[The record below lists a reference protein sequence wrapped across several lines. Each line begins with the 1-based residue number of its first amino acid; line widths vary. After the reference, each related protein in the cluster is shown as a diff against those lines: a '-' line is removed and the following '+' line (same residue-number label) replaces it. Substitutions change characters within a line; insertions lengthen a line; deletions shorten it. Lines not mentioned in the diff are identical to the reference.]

1 MNHFHNTEKT
11 TIHTF
16 FLVLNE
22 KLSLL
27 NDHWS
32 IMKQANDLR
41 EENILL
47 THKCANTFWSEYN
60 ELSLFLNHIS
70 AQLIQIRPCSTSC
83 EYIEH
88 EQNKYNQLA
97 TDFSNQQIKFQ
108 EFFQQ
113 HSLQLLNLILNNQ
126 QETEDIQRCI
136 HELEQ
141 QLNRIQTDLTICQK
155 ELSEA
160 MIKSVE
166 FNSKLENVQIWFDD
180 KSNLTTTVENN
191 DEFEHIRIFKEHL
204 DNKYIDIINLKQD
217 YTDIE
222 QQNEYVIEEQL
233 IEMDS
238 KWTQLNEQI
247 QEQ

>member
-1 MNHFHNTEKT
+1 
-11 TIHTF
+11 
-16 FLVLNE
+16 
-22 KLSLL
+22 
-27 NDHWS
+27 
-32 IMKQANDLR
+32 MKQANDLR

-141 QLNRIQTDLTICQK
+141 EWNRIQTDLTICHK

-222 QQNEYVIEEQL
+222 QQTANIIEEKTNHVQEQFGE
-233 IEMDS
+233 IDS
-238 KWTQLNEQI
+238 KWMQLKDQI